1 MFTRIF
7 SKNFVIRLK
16 KCIFFFDI
24 TYKEL
29 HTIALKK
36 MFFLLK
42 FFFCNYLYLHNH
54 ERNKIKMLP
63 QIILLTHY
71 YTPKEKGL
79 YKIFVKGK
87 IKSTKLPVA
96 QNNKNDNKNLFQFN

>member
-1 MFTRIF
+1 
-7 SKNFVIRLK
+7 
-16 KCIFFFDI
+16 
-24 TYKEL
+24 
-29 HTIALKK
+29 
-36 MFFLLK
+36 
-42 FFFCNYLYLHNH
+42 
-54 ERNKIKMLP
+54 MLP

>member
-1 MFTRIF
+1 
-7 SKNFVIRLK
+7 
-16 KCIFFFDI
+16 
-24 TYKEL
+24 
-29 HTIALKK
+29 
-36 MFFLLK
+36 
-42 FFFCNYLYLHNH
+42 
-54 ERNKIKMLP
+54 MLP

-79 YKIFVKGK
+79 YTIFVKGK